1 MEKPKTPRKR
11 KVLDLEEKVE
21 AIELHEKGQSA
32 LAISKVLKCGKT
44 QIQEVVNNNF
54 LNCNNLIINY

>member
-1 MEKPKTPRKR
+1 MEKPIKTQRKQ
-11 KVLDLEEKVE
+11 KVLDLEERVE

-44 QIQEVVNNNF
+44 QIQEVVNDKEDV
-54 LNCNNLIINY
+54 LRRWKL